1 MYDLD
6 DDLKQKIKEINISLR
21 KTYGPYNEK
30 SREFKRDFINKHIG
44 NLIMLNKMSDSR
56 LSKYNNVIGVD
67 GSTNRLGGVHPH
79 YIELFQGLAKS
90 TNNKYEDIIV
100 NDVYTPILEI
110 NIDNDEE
117 IIDKK
122 RQLLAAVELDAAILG
137 AKDKDPDII
146 MMDGGLVRYKID
158 DKSRYEELR
167 EKRKKK
173 NIILIGVIKDV
184 KTNMISISFN
194 QIFEEEINLYDRE
207 MLNGVLNIGECIL
220 IRDEVN
226 KKYSEDK
233 GDGFSSVFMRLSN
246 SPNIVGLD
254 ILDTQANRLEEMA
267 DFVYSMTPKNSRGV
281 PLWIDIVDSEVRIT
295 DELLSYLILDYIDR
309 DLYEVFFNSERMNR
323 TM

>member
-167 EKRKKK
+167 EICEEK

-281 PLWIDIVDSEVRIT
+281 PLWIDMVDSEVRIT